1 MEKSRENNSI
11 SVIIPIYNAE
21 KFLPDLFEAL
31 ERSDFKESDEV
42 LLVDNGSADG
52 SIRLCEEA
60 AARRPDLYKCL
71 SYTEKAGSYAARNY
85 GLQHAGSD
93 VLVFTDSDC
102 KPTQGWIAAIREHLR
117 PQTVIAGK
125 IEIEIVNNGLWEC
138 YDTIAH
144 LNSEANARKNR
155 VATANMAV
163 FREDFFKVGPFEE
176 RFSGGDYDWSMR
188 AAQKGLKI
196 LFVPAAMVYHPS
208 RKTFLEVLKKE
219 QRIAYGVGNHYKI
232 QNRSMTQLILVYILR
247 IFKLDTNVRH
257 CRRLRGMG
265 VSVGDL
271 VRFNAGFLR
280 IRIEH
285 LKYAIRGY
293 KQIDVRKMG
302 IK

>member
-163 FREDFFKVGPFEE
+163 FR
-176 RFSGGDYDWSMR
+176 
-188 AAQKGLKI
+188 KI